1 MKAFKSLKLSDKNS
15 SKIKLI
21 SFNFN
26 SYFNKKKNIRENLK
40 ESTIYNHKNNLSFNY
55 YKLNLFTQFSEKIP
69 NKIVNDNDMENNKNK
84 NKNGIIHNNNVNI
97 EGNTNVNIN
106 VDNNSNSNN
115 KNPNRINNNSN
126 SKKFTEEIN
135 DFIKYFSPYLNR
147 NSKTLIISISL
158 IIMSKGMITMSS
170 YFLKLVIEAI
180 SAHKHIYIPISFLLS
195 FLLVR
200 ILGYGLNEYK
210 QIKLNKVSNDIIV
223 NFNRDMIKY
232 LFKLD
237 FQEFKN
243 NSNQIITRMNKSIEG
258 IDHMSKFL
266 LGNIFANIVEFGIV
280 SCTLYYFMGYKYCII
295 IISTYV
301 AYIYSS
307 KIIMN
312 KRIPIIREKHN
323 SDEKI
328 ENKLSEIV
336 YNIDSIKYFSQEKK
350 EEEIMIN
357 NVNEN
362 RKLEVKVIKS
372 LAVLNSVQYGIISLG
387 MFGCLYFGIYDCY
400 SGKMSPGDLIMLQS
414 IFAQIMQ
421 PLFTVGTLM
430 RTVTETRIKVGF
442 AIDAIKHSK
451 LIMENE
457 KTLVNVKNEF
467 IDNNFNIEFKNVHFS
482 YNNKGNYH
490 EILKG
495 VDMIFKTNE
504 ITAIVGK
511 SGQGKST
518 IFNLIV
524 SFLFTLS
531 TNFFNQM
538 KVKYT

>member
-1 MKAFKSLKLSDKNS
+1 MKAIKLLKLSNTKLLNNS
-15 SKIKLI
+15 NIYFQSKKY
-21 SFNFN
+21 FNFLT
-26 SYFNKKKNIRENLK
+26 KTPTTNLK
-40 ESTIYNHKNNLSFNY
+40 FSINELYSK
-55 YKLNLFTQFSEKIP
+55 KFSEKM
-69 NKIVNDNDMENNKNK
+69 KNDYKNSK
-84 NKNGIIHNNNVNI
+84 NEEIL
-97 EGNTNVNIN
+97 
-106 VDNNSNSNN
+106 
-115 KNPNRINNNSN
+115 INNITT
-126 SKKFTEEIN
+126 SKETKRFSEEIN
-135 DFIKYFSPYLNR
+135 DFIKHFSPYLKR
-147 NSKTLIISISL
+147 NSKPIFVSIALIIL
-158 IIMSKGMITMSS
+158 SKGMITMSS

-180 SAHKHIYIPISFLLS
+180 SASKQIYVPISFLIG
-195 FLLVR
+195 FLIVR
-200 ILGYGLNEYK
+200 VLGYTLNEYK
-210 QIKLNKVSNDIIV
+210 LIKLNKVSNDIIV

-237 FQEFKN
+237 FQQFKN
-243 NSNQIITRMNKSIEG
+243 NSSQIITRMNKSIEG
-258 IDHMSKFL
+258 IDHMSKFF
-266 LGNIFANIVEFGIV
+266 LGNIFANIVEFCIV
-280 SCTLYYFMGYKYCII
+280 SCTLYYFMGYKYCVI
-295 IISTYV
+295 IISTYFS
-301 AYIYSS
+301 YIYST

-312 KRIPIIREKHN
+312 RRIPIIREKHH

-350 EEEIMIN
+350 EEDIMIN
-357 NVNEN
+357 NVNSN

-372 LAVLNSVQYGIISLG
+372 LIILNSVQYFIISIG

-451 LIMENE
+451 FLFEKEKEN
-457 KTLVNVKNEF
+457 VNDTF
-467 IDNNFNIEFKNVHFS
+467 IGNNFDLEFKNVHFS
-482 YNNKGNYH
+482 YKNSNH
-490 EILKG
+490 EILNG
-495 VDMIFKTNE
+495 INMIFKENE

-524 SFLFTLS
+524 SFYLL
-531 TNFFNQM
+531 
-538 KVKYT
+538 V